1 MAERYAKL
9 YDDLPY
15 PAFKR
20 PFTEFVGIGDNGHL
34 WVEGRDCV
42 DLAEEFGTPLYVLSE
57 NQFRHNI
64 RRFRDAFRAHY
75 PDVEVLFANKSN
87 NALAVRHIMN
97 QEGAGGDCFGI
108 NELYLALLAGTD
120 PKTLVLN
127 GSNKS
132 EREIERAILA
142 GVCINLDAI
151 DEPQRV
157 DAIASRLG
165 RTVEVGIRIKPEL
178 KALDDRFGAEAHGG
192 GSLAEQGRQHKWGM
206 TLSQTIDMVNRIRAD
221 MPNLHLKEIHY
232 HLGRASNVVGDFAE
246 MARDVVRWM
255 AAIRDATGWTPPC
268 VDIGGGWPWGR
279 PEKTG
284 PDGADDGD
292 TPSYEGFA
300 AAVCPA
306 IKETCKELGLDLP
319 ALRMEPGRAISACAG
334 ITMGRVGAVKEWPGV
349 RTWVN
354 VDCSTNHVIRIINAH
369 WYHHIVA
376 ANKAAAAPTE
386 TVTVAGP
393 LCSLDHL
400 GEDRQ
405 LPPLERGDLI
415 ALLDTGSYGES
426 TSANYNAELRPATI
440 MVNGDHAEVTT
451 ERERLDDVVGRFRVP
466 AHLLAR
472 SFQRG

>member
-1 MAERYAKL
+1 M
-9 YDDLPY
+9 
-15 PAFKR
+15 
-20 PFTEFVGIGDNGHL
+20 GIGDNGHL

-206 TLSQTIDMVNRIRAD
+206 TCR
-221 MPNLHLKEIHY
+221 K
-232 HLGRASNVVGDFAE
+232 
-246 MARDVVRWM
+246 
-255 AAIRDATGWTPPC
+255 
-268 VDIGGGWPWGR
+268 
-279 PEKTG
+279 
-284 PDGADDGD
+284 
-292 TPSYEGFA
+292 PS
-300 AAVCPA
+300 
-306 IKETCKELGLDLP
+306 
-319 ALRMEPGRAISACAG
+319 
-334 ITMGRVGAVKEWPGV
+334 
-349 RTWVN
+349 TW
-354 VDCSTNHVIRIINAH
+354 
-369 WYHHIVA
+369 
-376 ANKAAAAPTE
+376 
-386 TVTVAGP
+386 
-393 LCSLDHL
+393 
-400 GEDRQ
+400 
-405 LPPLERGDLI
+405 
-415 ALLDTGSYGES
+415 
-426 TSANYNAELRPATI
+426 
-440 MVNGDHAEVTT
+440 
-451 ERERLDDVVGRFRVP
+451 
-466 AHLLAR
+466 
-472 SFQRG
+472 